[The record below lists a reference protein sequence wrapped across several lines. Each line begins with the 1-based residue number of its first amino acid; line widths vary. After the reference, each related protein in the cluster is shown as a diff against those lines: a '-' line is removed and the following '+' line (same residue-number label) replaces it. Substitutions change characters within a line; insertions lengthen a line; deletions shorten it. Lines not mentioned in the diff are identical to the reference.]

1 MIIIF
6 GLVCFY
12 LIGITPMFEKTRNSL
27 GFEKNT
33 QFAERILF
41 LSFPTALVFMVLAA
55 FNMVDPIL
63 AVISLASVVIF
74 NIAMLFPL
82 TFELQQI
89 KKYVSKLSNG
99 ELNPDDLINL
109 SEDETKELIS
119 AINNMHKFWAQKA
132 DILETQTIS
141 DTAVLDSLPD
151 PIIVIDKIGNILGA
165 NLSARA
171 SFGEKITDNNV
182 DEIFKSHNFIKA
194 VSKVLKKE
202 SVSENLVFYANK
214 PLDQK
219 LYAHI
224 KQLPWIS
231 KGNAVAVISI
241 YDLTKSLKIEKMQ
254 SDFVANASHELR
266 TPLSVISGF
275 IETLKTS
282 IKEDPETSEYFL
294 KIITVQTE
302 YMSGLIEN
310 LLSLSRIEL
319 NQDNP
324 PTDKVNLVKTAH
336 DVIDFMNVKA
346 KENNMEIVLTSGKN
360 IKEVCGDENQIKQV
374 IQNLLGNAIKY
385 GLSGTKITLKLENS
399 DNIPPSKT
407 MEIESCPSVKISV
420 NNKGKKIEGD
430 KLARLTERFYRL
442 QEHKDQNIKGTGLGL
457 SIVKHIIIRHKGNLT
472 VKSSSDKGTTFSVYI
487 PVWKE

>member
-1 MIIIF
+1 
-6 GLVCFY
+6 
-12 LIGITPMFEKTRNSL
+12 MFEKSRNSL

-63 AVISLASVVIF
+63 AVISLASVVVF

-89 KKYVSKLSNG
+89 KKYVSKLSKG
-99 ELNPDDLINL
+99 ELSAEDLVDL

-119 AINNMHKFWAQKA
+119 AINSMHQFWAQKTSL
-132 DILETQTIS
+132 LETQTIS

-165 NLSARA
+165 NLSART
-171 SFGEKITDNNV
+171 SFGDKITEKNV
-182 DEIFKSHNFIKA
+182 DEIFKSHNFIHA

-202 SVSENLVFYANK
+202 SVSENLVFYVEK
-214 PLDQK
+214 PIDQK

-231 KGNAVAVISI
+231 KGKAVAVIAI

-275 IETLKTS
+275 VETLRTTAKD
-282 IKEDPETSEYFL
+282 DPETGEHFL
-294 KIITVQTE
+294 KIIAAQAE

-324 PTDKVNLVKTAH
+324 PTEKVDVVKVAN
-336 DVIDFMNVKA
+336 DVIDFMSIQA
-346 KENNMEIVLTSGKN
+346 KENNMEIVLLAGNN
-360 IKEVCGDENQIKQV
+360 ISDIKGEENQIKQV

-385 GLSGTKITLKLENS
+385 GLAGSQITLKLENS
-399 DNIPPSKT
+399 DNIPASKT
-407 MEIESCPSVKISV
+407 MEVESCQSVKISI
-420 NNKGKKIEGD
+420 NNKGPKIEAD

-442 QEHKDQNIKGTGLGL
+442 QQHKDQNIKGTGLGL
-457 SIVKHIIIRHKGNLT
+457 STVKHIIIRHKGNFT
-472 VKSSSDKGTTFSVYI
+472 IKSSSAKGTTFSFYI
-487 PVWKE
+487 PVWKD

>member
-1 MIIIF
+1 
-6 GLVCFY
+6 
-12 LIGITPMFEKTRNSL
+12 MFKKTHNSL

-33 QFAERILF
+33 KFVERILF

-63 AVISLASVVIF
+63 AIISLASVVLF

-89 KKYVSKLSNG
+89 KKYIHKLSKG
-99 ELNPDDLINL
+99 ELSSEELINL
-109 SEDETKELIS
+109 SEDETRELIT
-119 AINNMHKFWAQKA
+119 AINNMHRFWAKKN
-132 DILETQTIS
+132 DVLEAQTIS

-151 PIIVIDKIGNILGA
+151 PILVIDKLGNILGA
-165 NLSARA
+165 NLSARN
-171 SFGEKITDNNV
+171 SFGEKITENNI
-182 DEIFKSHNFIKA
+182 DEVFSSHSFINA
-194 VSKVLKKE
+194 VTKVLKKE
-202 SVSENLVFYANK
+202 SVSENLVFYVEK
-214 PLDQK
+214 PFDQK

-231 KGNAVAVISI
+231 KGKAVAVIAI

-275 IETLKTS
+275 VETLRTS
-282 IKEDPETSEYFL
+282 AKDDPVASENFL
-294 KIITVQTE
+294 KIISTQAE

-324 PTDKVNLVKTAH
+324 PTDKVDMVKVAN
-336 DVIDFMNVKA
+336 DVIDLMCLRA
-346 KENNMEIVLTSGKN
+346 KENNMQIVLANVKN
-360 IKEVCGDENQIKQV
+360 INIVRGDEHQLKQV
-374 IQNLLGNAIKY
+374 LQNLVGNAIKY
-385 GLSGTKITLKLENS
+385 GIADSKITIKLENS

-407 MEIESCPSVKISV
+407 MEIEDTASVKISV
-420 NNKGKKIEGD
+420 NNKGPKIEAD
-430 KLARLTERFYRL
+430 KLVRLTERFYRL
-442 QEHKDQNIKGTGLGL
+442 QQHKDQNIKGTGLGL
-457 SIVKHIIIRHKGNLT
+457 SIVKHIVMRHKGNLT
-472 VKSSSDKGTTFSVYI
+472 VKSSNGKGTTFSVYI
-487 PVWKE
+487 PTWKE

>member
-1 MIIIF
+1 
-6 GLVCFY
+6 
-12 LIGITPMFEKTRNSL
+12 MFEKSRNALS
-27 GFEKNT
+27 FEKNT

-63 AVISLASVVIF
+63 AIISLASVVVF
-74 NIAMLFPL
+74 NIVMLFPL

-89 KKYVSKLSNG
+89 KKYVNKLSKG
-99 ELNPDDLINL
+99 ELTQDDLLAL
-109 SEDETKELIS
+109 SEDETKDLIS
-119 AINNMHKFWAQKA
+119 AINNMHLFWAKKT
-132 DILETQTIS
+132 DSLEAQTIS

-151 PIIVIDKIGNILGA
+151 PIMVIDKSGNILGA
-165 NLSARA
+165 NLSARS
-171 SFGEKITDNNV
+171 SFGEQITDKNI
-182 DEIFKSHNFIKA
+182 DEVFSSHSFINA

-202 SVSENLVFYANK
+202 SLSENLVFYVEK

-224 KQLPWIS
+224 KQLPWVS
-231 KGNAVAVISI
+231 KGKAVAVISI

-275 IETLKTS
+275 VETLQTS
-282 IKEDPETSEYFL
+282 AKNDPKASENFL
-294 KIITVQTE
+294 KIIATQAN

-324 PTDKVNLVKTAH
+324 PTEKADPLKIVS
-336 DVIDFMNVKA
+336 DVVETMTLKA
-346 KENNMEIVLTSGKN
+346 NENNMKLVIAKQNNVDF
-360 IKEVCGDENQIKQV
+360 IKADENQIKQV
-374 IQNLLGNAIKY
+374 VQNLIGNAVKY
-385 GLSGTKITLKLENS
+385 GQEGTDITIKIKNS

-407 MEIESCPSVKISV
+407 MEIEDCKSVMISV
-420 NNKGKKIEGD
+420 NNKGPKIEAD

-442 QEHKDQNIKGTGLGL
+442 QQHKDKNIRGTGLGL
-457 SIVKHIIIRHKGNLT
+457 SIVKHIVIRHKGNMT
-472 VKSSSDKGTTFSVYI
+472 IKSSTGKGTTFSIYI
-487 PVWKE
+487 PAWTE

>member
-1 MIIIF
+1 
-6 GLVCFY
+6 
-12 LIGITPMFEKTRNSL
+12 MFEKSRNAL

-63 AVISLASVVIF
+63 AIISLASVVVF
-74 NIAMLFPL
+74 NIVMLFPL

-89 KKYVSKLSNG
+89 KKYVNKLSKG
-99 ELNPDDLINL
+99 ELTQDDLLAL
-109 SEDETKELIS
+109 SEDETKDLIS
-119 AINNMHKFWAQKA
+119 AINNMHLFWAKKT
-132 DILETQTIS
+132 DTLEAQTIS

-151 PIIVIDKIGNILGA
+151 PIMVIDKSGNILGA
-165 NLSARA
+165 NLSARS
-171 SFGEKITDNNV
+171 SFGEQITDKNI
-182 DEIFKSHNFIKA
+182 DEVFSSHSFINA

-202 SVSENLVFYANK
+202 SLSENLVFYVEK

-224 KQLPWIS
+224 KQLPWVS
-231 KGNAVAVISI
+231 KGKAVAVISI

-275 IETLKTS
+275 VETLQTS
-282 IKEDPETSEYFL
+282 AKNDPKASENFL
-294 KIITVQTE
+294 KIIATQAN

-324 PTDKVNLVKTAH
+324 PTEKADPLKIVS
-336 DVIDFMNVKA
+336 DVVETMTLKA
-346 KENNMEIVLTSGKN
+346 NDNNMKLVIAKQNNVDF
-360 IKEVCGDENQIKQV
+360 IKADENQIKQV
-374 IQNLLGNAIKY
+374 VQNLIGNAVKY
-385 GLSGTKITLKLENS
+385 GQEGTDITIKIKNS

-407 MEIESCPSVKISV
+407 MEIEDCKSVMISV
-420 NNKGKKIEGD
+420 NNKGPKIEAD

-442 QEHKDQNIKGTGLGL
+442 QQHKDKNIRGTGLGL
-457 SIVKHIIIRHKGNLT
+457 SIVKHIVIRHKGNMT
-472 VKSSSDKGTTFSVYI
+472 VKSSTGKGTTFSIYI
-487 PVWKE
+487 PAWTE

>member
-1 MIIIF
+1 
-6 GLVCFY
+6 
-12 LIGITPMFEKTRNSL
+12 MFEKSRNAL

-63 AVISLASVVIF
+63 AIISLASVVVF
-74 NIAMLFPL
+74 NIVMLFPL

-89 KKYVSKLSNG
+89 KKYVNKLSKG
-99 ELNPDDLINL
+99 ELTQDDLLAL
-109 SEDETKELIS
+109 SEDETKDLIS
-119 AINNMHKFWAQKA
+119 AINNMHLFWAKKT
-132 DILETQTIS
+132 DTLEAQTIS

-151 PIIVIDKIGNILGA
+151 PIMVIDKSGNILGA
-165 NLSARA
+165 NLSARS
-171 SFGEKITDNNV
+171 SFGEQITDKNI
-182 DEIFKSHNFIKA
+182 DEVFSSHSFINA

-202 SVSENLVFYANK
+202 SLSENLVFYVEK

-224 KQLPWIS
+224 KQLPWVS
-231 KGNAVAVISI
+231 KGKAVAVISI

-275 IETLKTS
+275 VETLQTS
-282 IKEDPETSEYFL
+282 AKNDPKASENFL
-294 KIITVQTE
+294 KIIATQAN

-324 PTDKVNLVKTAH
+324 PTE
-336 DVIDFMNVKA
+336 KA
-346 KENNMEIVLTSGKN
+346 DPLKIVSEVVETMTLKANDNNMKLVIAKQNNVDF
-360 IKEVCGDENQIKQV
+360 IKADENQIKQV
-374 IQNLLGNAIKY
+374 VQNLIGNAIKY
-385 GLSGTKITLKLENS
+385 GQEGTDITIKIKNS

-407 MEIESCPSVKISV
+407 MEIEDCKSVMISV
-420 NNKGKKIEGD
+420 NNKGPKIEAD

-442 QEHKDQNIKGTGLGL
+442 QQHKDKNIRGTGLGL
-457 SIVKHIIIRHKGNLT
+457 SIVKHIVIRHKGNMT
-472 VKSSSDKGTTFSVYI
+472 IKSSTGKGTTFSIYI
-487 PVWKE
+487 PAWTE

>member
-1 MIIIF
+1 
-6 GLVCFY
+6 
-12 LIGITPMFEKTRNSL
+12 MFEKSRKAL

-41 LSFPTALVFMVLAA
+41 LSFPTALVFMILAT

-63 AVISLASVVIF
+63 AIISLASVVVF

-89 KKYVSKLSNG
+89 KKYVNKLSKG
-99 ELNPDDLINL
+99 EISQEDLLAL

-119 AINNMHKFWAQKA
+119 AINSMHHFWAQKA
-132 DILETQTIS
+132 DALKTQTIS

-151 PIIVIDKIGNILGA
+151 PIMVIDRTGNILGA
-165 NLSARA
+165 NLSARN
-171 SFGEKITDNNV
+171 SFGEKIMEKNID
-182 DEIFKSHNFIKA
+182 DIFTSHSFINA

-202 SVSENLVFYANK
+202 SVSENLVFYIEK
-214 PLDQK
+214 PIDQK

-231 KGNAVAVISI
+231 KGKAVAVISI

-275 IETLKTS
+275 VETLQTS
-282 IKEDPETSEYFL
+282 AKDDPKASEQFL
-294 KIITVQTE
+294 KIIASQAE

-324 PTDKVNLVKTAH
+324 PTDKVDMIKVVS
-336 DVIDFMNVKA
+336 DVIETMKLKA
-346 KENNMEIVLTSGKN
+346 EENNMKIVLDTTDDIKN
-360 IKEVCGDENQIKQV
+360 VKGDENQLKQV
-374 IQNLLGNAIKY
+374 VQNLIGNAIKY
-385 GLSGTKITLKLENS
+385 GEQGTNITLTLKNS
-399 DNIPPSKT
+399 DNIPSSKT
-407 MEIESCPSVKISV
+407 MEIKSCESVKISI
-420 NNKGKKIEGD
+420 NNKGPKIDAD
-430 KLARLTERFYRL
+430 KLSRLTERFYRL
-442 QEHKDQNIKGTGLGL
+442 QQHKDKNIKGTGLGL

-472 VKSSSDKGTTFSVYI
+472 VNSYTGKGTTFSFYI
-487 PVWKE
+487 PSWQ